1 MIFPIQM
8 SHNGNFDYL
17 CNRYIIVMNMKK
29 LLLSVM
35 SLLTISAGA
44 QEISVEKARQYAFEF
59 LNETAAENAHS
70 QIKSVLRP
78 QNNLELTYTA
88 SQDDA
93 PLLYVFNNPNGGFVV
108 ASAQGV
114 AEPVLAY
121 SNEGSFDYSTV
132 NPNFM
137 YWLDFFQ
144 RQISEAMNAGF
155 LSAPDSKEPFEK
167 ADVPV
172 MLTTSWSQSSPYNSM
187 TPSFRGRNC
196 YAGCVATALAQI
208 MKYHEWP
215 ETGIGSHSYFDGYGC
230 EQAIS
235 SDFSAHTYDWANM
248 RDTYSL
254 NDTCQAEIDA
264 VAQLM
269 FDVGV
274 AVEMEYTSND
284 GSGAFTEHVPYAL
297 VKFFGYDKGVRHI
310 YHNCMSDSEWEQIIY
325 SELAAGRP
333 LLFGGG
339 DDAAHSFVCDGYE
352 ASSDMYHFNFGWGN
366 GTDGYC
372 RLSAVHSGYYEFDA
386 EQDIVCGI
394 QPPVEASQ
402 PVHTLVIDLQSY
414 LEAEAETTAEGFT
427 TYDISFG
434 YYYSFGSKY
443 PGCLLNDSWDGFD
456 ALFTMKYTNQDT
468 GEVFYAGNPEDAET
482 NRYHF
487 GGCYSFDYAP
497 ELDFVY
503 DRMQVRDVIVP
514 ELPDG
519 LYHITLAWKHYED
532 KDNDDESLW
541 TEIPAHAPY
550 TNYVELEI
558 GETGIREISPL
569 RQSQRQQVYNLNGQR
584 MNSLRQGIN
593 IVDGVKVLRL

>member
-70 QIKSVLRP
+70 QVKSVLRP

-144 RQISEAMNAGF
+144 RQISEAMNAGL
-155 LSAPDSKEPFEK
+155 LSAPDSKETFEK

-235 SDFSAHTYDWANM
+235 SDFSNSLATLINSCRFSILDW
-248 RDTYSL
+248 L
-254 NDTCQAEIDA
+254 
-264 VAQLM
+264 
-269 FDVGV
+269 
-274 AVEMEYTSND
+274 
-284 GSGAFTEHVPYAL
+284 
-297 VKFFGYDKGVRHI
+297 
-310 YHNCMSDSEWEQIIY
+310 
-325 SELAAGRP
+325 
-333 LLFGGG
+333 
-339 DDAAHSFVCDGYE
+339 
-352 ASSDMYHFNFGWGN
+352 SSDFSSW
-366 GTDGYC
+366 
-372 RLSAVHSGYYEFDA
+372 S
-386 EQDIVCGI
+386 
-394 QPPVEASQ
+394 
-402 PVHTLVIDLQSY
+402 
-414 LEAEAETTAEGFT
+414 
-427 TYDISFG
+427 IS
-434 YYYSFGSKY
+434 
-443 PGCLLNDSWDGFD
+443 
-456 ALFTMKYTNQDT
+456 
-468 GEVFYAGNPEDAET
+468 
-482 NRYHF
+482 R
-487 GGCYSFDYAP
+487 
-497 ELDFVY
+497 
-503 DRMQVRDVIVP
+503 
-514 ELPDG
+514 
-519 LYHITLAWKHYED
+519 
-532 KDNDDESLW
+532 
-541 TEIPAHAPY
+541 
-550 TNYVELEI
+550 
-558 GETGIREISPL
+558 
-569 RQSQRQQVYNLNGQR
+569 
-584 MNSLRQGIN
+584 
-593 IVDGVKVLRL
+593 